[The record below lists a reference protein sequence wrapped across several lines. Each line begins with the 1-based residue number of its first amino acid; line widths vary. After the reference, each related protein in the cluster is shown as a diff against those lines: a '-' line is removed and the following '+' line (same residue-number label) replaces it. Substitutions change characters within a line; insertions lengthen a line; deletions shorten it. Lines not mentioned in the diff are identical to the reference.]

1 MDLSVYGIA
10 LLPVIIGV
18 VHLFKMFGFPA
29 RFLPILSII
38 IGIVMSHVYVDPG
51 DFKKA
56 FFIGLWLGLC
66 ATGMH
71 SGFKHTMNG
80 ASKIGNDDDDDGNS

>member
-1 MDLSVYGIA
+1 MDLAVYGIA

-18 VHLFKMFGFPA
+18 VHLFKVFGFPV
-29 RFLPILSII
+29 RFLPILSIG
-38 IGIVMSHVYVDPG
+38 IGIVMSHIYVEPE

-71 SGFKHTMNG
+71 SGFKHTMSG
-80 ASKIGNDDDDDGNS
+80 AISKGHDDDKDKPC

>member
-80 ASKIGNDDDDDGNS
+80 ASKTGHDGDGNS

>member
-1 MDLSVYGIA
+1 MDLAVYGIA
-10 LLPVIIGV
+10 LLPVIIGI
-18 VHLFKMFGFPA
+18 VHLFKVFGFPC
-29 RFLPILSII
+29 RFLPILSIV

-71 SGFKHTMNG
+71 SGFKNTMIG
-80 ASKIGNDDDDDGNS
+80 ASKKQKDEDENKPC